1 MVKDI
6 IVFGDSFMYGHETNY
21 TNFVNNKD
29 FHKQFKEAT
38 GSEFKQITENGDS
51 GKVRMNYNNYK
62 WFTFLET
69 LDPNEKENCNAN
81 SIGNVLASKLDV
93 PCSNHALNGS
103 SNNII
108 FYKVIEQLYR
118 INKGTLVICGI
129 TAPTRKSYYQNP
141 WQPEAGYITSMNSFV
156 QGHTDLKK
164 YKLLDLELGND
175 STALVLETFAY
186 MRAIIQ
192 LVVSRGADLV
202 FVDPMNN
209 FSKDVWHSGKSFN
222 YIKGSLDESIFYQH
236 HNILDTVDQYIT
248 PTMAPGFCDAFKN
261 LDKYNINRH
270 CPGGHYSAELYKEY
284 VDSQLIPYL
293 ENINVLP

>member
-1 MVKDI
+1 MIKDI
-6 IVFGDSFMYGHETNY
+6 IVFGDSFMYAHETNY
-21 TNFVNNKD
+21 VNFVNNKD
-29 FHKQFKEAT
+29 FNTKFKKAT
-38 GSEFKQITENGDS
+38 GSDFVQHTQGELSGRVKIKDNSVWFK
-51 GKVRMNYNNYK
+51 
-62 WFTFLET
+62 FLKDMST
-69 LDPNEKENCNAN
+69 DEKKECNAR

-93 PCSNHALNGS
+93 PCSNHAVNGS
-103 SNNII
+103 SNNTI
-108 FYKVIEQLYR
+108 FYKVIEKLHK

-129 TAPTRKSYYQNP
+129 TAPTRKSYYQNH
-141 WQPEAGYITSMNSFV
+141 WQPEAGTITSMNSFV
-156 QGHTDLKK
+156 QNHKDLEK
-164 YKLLDLELGND
+164 YQLLDLELGND

-192 LVVSRGADLV
+192 LVIAKGANLV

-209 FSKDVWHSGKSFN
+209 FSKDIWHDGKSFN
-222 YIKGSLDESIFYQH
+222 YIKDSLDESINYQH
-236 HNILDTVDQYIT
+236 NQILDTIDMHIK

-261 LDKYNINRH
+261 IDNNKLYRY